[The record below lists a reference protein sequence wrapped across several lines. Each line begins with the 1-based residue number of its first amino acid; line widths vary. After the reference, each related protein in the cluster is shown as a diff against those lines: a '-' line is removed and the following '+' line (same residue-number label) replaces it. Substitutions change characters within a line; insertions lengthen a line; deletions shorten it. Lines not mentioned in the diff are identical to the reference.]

1 MGAPTAA
8 ATIRPKTTAAQRGA
22 LSTRTSVPAR
32 EVGGEGGEEGGEP
45 GVLGHDLG
53 NGALGEGVED
63 LVQQVDHAVVRLDV
77 GLGQPLAVHG
87 VEALKTTFEVQAVEV
102 NI

>member
-1 MGAPTAA
+1 MFTCG
-8 ATIRPKTTAAQRGA
+8 
-22 LSTRTSVPAR
+22 LD
-32 EVGGEGGEEGGEP
+32 GGEEGGEP

-63 LVQQVDHAVVRLDV
+63 LIQQVDHAVVRLDV

-87 VEALKTTFEVQAVEV
+87 VETLKTTFEVKAVEV
-102 NI
+102 NN